1 MKIQSI
7 EHKYEHFK
15 LDIHD
20 LTINSRKIIG
30 LIGENGVGK
39 TTFMSLLAGEMKA
52 NEKFIVAEYD
62 KDEVLYI
69 PSDLEL
75 YDYLTVEEF
84 VSFVLKYNYC
94 SKSLEEILKLLEL
107 ENKKNTVIEELSM
120 GMKKKLTLLPIFV
133 REYKLLLLDEPFNSI
148 DLTYIYKLKQL
159 LKEMKKKVTIIV
171 SSHILD
177 TLADL
182 CDEILIMQDG
192 KVSKHIQ
199 DCISIKDLER
209 EIFEEHN

>member
-15 LDIHD
+15 LAIHD
-20 LTINSRKIIG
+20 LTINSCKIIG

-52 NEKFIVAEYD
+52 NGQFIVAEYD
-62 KDEVLYI
+62 KDEILYI

-84 VSFVLKYNYC
+84 IQFVLKYNRC
-94 SKSLEEILKLLEL
+94 TKNLEEILELLEL
-107 ENKKNTVIEELSM
+107 ENKKNTVIEKLSM

-133 REYKLLLLDEPFNSI
+133 REYKFLILDEPFNSI

-159 LKEMKKKVTIIV
+159 LREMKRKVTIIV

-182 CDEILIMQDG
+182 CDEILVMQDG
-192 KVSKHIQ
+192 KISKHIQ
-199 DCISIKDLER
+199 ESISIKDLER
-209 EIFEEHN
+209 EIFEEDN